1 MFIKYQ
7 KIILSL
13 QNDMIDK
20 IDMIIITNTAE
31 VQLN

>member
-1 MFIKYQ
+1 MQ

-20 IDMIIITNTAE
+20 IDMIIITNIAE
-31 VQLN
+31 VQSN